1 MENTSL
7 SSRFLMLR
15 EMLGISQG
23 ELARAI
29 EKTASFIGLIESGK
43 SSISEETL
51 SAICRAY
58 HVNPVWLRNGDGN
71 MFEEGYEIDPP
82 DREGIPA
89 RIKTVR
95 KEQKLSQA
103 ELAQEVRCSKSQ
115 IAAVEQG
122 IVNASNDLLKRIAD
136 RCGVNVRWLISGT
149 GNKTD
154 REKIYPAFPNGKNT
168 GAAVQETV
176 EGYSM
181 SRDPARQASPLLFG
195 ALLKERRKKAGFTQ
209 RELADRMH
217 VTRST
222 VADWEADISKP
233 EYSQIPVLCT
243 LLDIRAYELFRL
255 PPENGLST
263 LEKRIVGNLR
273 SLSPAN
279 RRVVDKMISAM
290 AEEELR
296 NPEHPISD

>member
-7 SSRFLMLR
+7 SSRVHVLR
-15 EMLGISQG
+15 ETLGISQG

-29 EKTASFIGLIESGK
+29 EKTASFIGLVESGK
-43 SSISEETL
+43 SSFSNETL

-58 HVNPVWLRNGDGN
+58 HVNPAWLRSGEGS
-71 MFEEGYEIDPP
+71 MFQEGYEVDPP

-103 ELAQEVRCSKSQ
+103 ELAKEIRCSKSQ

-122 IVNASNDLLKRIAD
+122 IVNASNDLLKRIAA

-154 REKIYPAFPNGKNT
+154 REKAYPIPSEGKNT
-168 GAAVQETV
+168 GAAVREAVVTYKV
-176 EGYSM
+176 GSE
-181 SRDPARQASPLLFG
+181 PAAQTPLLFG
-195 ALLKERRKKAGFTQ
+195 ELLKERRKKAGLTQ
-209 RELADRMH
+209 RSLADRMH
-217 VTRST
+217 VTRNT
-222 VADWEADISKP
+222 IAEWEADLSKP
-233 EYSQIPVLCT
+233 DYSQIPAICT
-243 LLDIRAYELFRL
+243 LLNIQAYELFRL
-255 PPENGLST
+255 RPENGLSPM
-263 LEKRIVGNLR
+263 ENRIVENVR

-279 RRVVDKMISAM
+279 RRVADRMISAM

-296 NPEHPISD
+296 NLDYPVPD